1 MITGRLNASSSW
13 TTRPIQTNTG
23 IRNSVIPGA
32 RMLRIVTARFTAET
46 VDAIPAISS
55 PIA

>member
-1 MITGRLNASSSW
+1 MTGSAKASRNW
-13 TTRPIQTNTG
+13 TTSAIQTNTG

-32 RMLRIVTARFTAET
+32 RMLRTVTMKFTAET
-46 VDAIPAISS
+46 VEAIPVMSS